1 MAAQT
6 KSQSQPSFSVKFAVR
21 NLKEEE
27 EKERQRKEREEQD
40 EAVEQAA
47 LQKRRLEEYSKRAW
61 DGKKKINGIKNYIDI
76 QNNNITKALE
86 TGLRLIE

>member
-6 KSQSQPSFSVKFAVR
+6 KSQSQPSFCVKFAVR

-27 EKERQRKEREEQD
+27 EKERQRKESEEQD

-47 LQKRRLEEYSKRAW
+47 
-61 DGKKKINGIKNYIDI
+61 
-76 QNNNITKALE
+76 
-86 TGLRLIE
+86 